1 MRQTVLKGILLGTVM
16 ISATLAQAQPTP
28 ENLCIQQVGEQ
39 YQSLLKEPES
49 TGLLGATDI
58 PWGQQLTAV
67 AAQVRQ
73 NMTLAQIKGN
83 QATLA
88 EKNVAQ
94 LLEQLR
100 QANEAG
106 AALRKTVAEQAKAL
120 EQATGGATGTP
131 APRN

>member
-1 MRQTVLKGILLGTVM
+1 MRQPVWMGILLGTLV
-16 ISATLAQAQPTP
+16 AGVPLAQSQPTP

-49 TGLLGATDI
+49 TGLAGVADV
-58 PWGQQLTAV
+58 PWGQQLTAIV
-67 AAQVRQ
+67 AQVRQ

-88 EKNVAQ
+88 EKNVAK
-94 LLEQLR
+94 LLEELR
-100 QANEAG
+100 QAQAQL
-106 AALRKTVAEQAKAL
+106 AQTRKDL
-120 EQATGGATGTP
+120 EQARGDATLAP

>member
-1 MRQTVLKGILLGTVM
+1 MRPAPALGLALAGALLWVFPVL
-16 ISATLAQAQPTP
+16 AQPTP

-39 YQSLLKEPES
+39 YLALAKEPDTSGIASPAELS
-49 TGLLGATDI
+49 
-58 PWGQQLTAV
+58 WSQQL
-67 AAQVRQ
+67 AALTSQIRQ

-100 QANEAG
+100 QAQGQLAQVRKELETLKGEA
-106 AALRKTVAEQAKAL
+106 TQA
-120 EQATGGATGTP
+120 P